1 MPESRRAALL
11 VAVAPALVVDGIW
24 LWRLAPPSPEWA
36 TQLVWLAVWSGLT
49 LWVLRAWTH
58 SPARPTLLCAVLVL
72 ALFPAIPLLESLTAW
87 ALNYLL
93 YVPGLADIRFVGP
106 FRAELD
112 TTPYVL
118 EIATTDEPL
127 SALSRNVLGWTD
139 ERNPFA
145 LVTCAPIVGDA
156 LWTIVALVLFRLL
169 HGQRDLASAYLV
181 SAFLAATAPVFT
193 LAYYYLAGGSG
204 LNAWSGLFPIL
215 LGSIEAGG
223 QVPHWLRAIGVVLF
237 YGMPALVLVQARRF
251 GAEPAA
257 SRVARPNDTVMDLW
271 PSILCIVLLL
281 SVWRLNLAGSP
292 IWPWTLQIAWLVA
305 CLSSLIWAYGAWTG
319 QRFSFAEAAALL
331 LVSIPLVVCGL
342 VFQVLTQWIVARGWN
357 GDFRMEFL
365 GLAFGQLR
373 ALPMGSPVPPVAL
386 GAAVLGNVLW
396 LGVLLGLARSS
407 ARCGPTRATRALR
420 VGAFQAAI
428 VPNLT
433 CALMIL
439 SIVTRDRAA
448 AGVPRYDA
456 WHLWSYLTRS
466 SLGAAIGGQEVP
478 FWLSAAGVAVM
489 LGLPLYAFVGIA
501 RPGGNGAR

>member
-1 MPESRRAALL
+1 MPESRTAALL
-11 VAVAPALVVDGIW
+11 VAVAPALAVDGIW
-24 LWRLAPPSPEWA
+24 LWHLAPPAREWA
-36 TQLVWLAVWSGLT
+36 TQLAWLAVWVALA
-49 LWVLRAWTH
+49 LWVLRAWTR
-58 SPARPTLLCAVLVL
+58 SAARPTLLCAGLVL
-72 ALFPAIPLLESLTAW
+72 ALFPAIPLFESLTAW

-145 LVTCAPIVGDA
+145 LVTCAPIVGDTVWA
-156 LWTIVALVLFRLL
+156 LVALVLYRLL

-181 SAFLAATAPVFT
+181 SALLAATAPLLT

-223 QVPHWLRAIGVVLF
+223 QVPHWLRATGVVLF

-251 GAEPAA
+251 GGEPAA
-257 SRVARPNDTVMDLW
+257 SRDAAPNGTVAEVW

-281 SVWRLNLAGSP
+281 SLWRLNLTGSP
-292 IWPWTLQIAWLVA
+292 IWPRTLQVVWLVI
-305 CLSSLIWAYGAWTG
+305 CLSSLIWAYAAWTG
-319 QRFSFAEAAALL
+319 RRIAFAERVGLL
-331 LVSIPLVVCGL
+331 LVSIPFAVCGL
-342 VFQVLTQWIVARGWN
+342 VFQVATQWIVARGWN
-357 GDFRMEFL
+357 GGFRMEFL
-365 GLAFGQLR
+365 GLVFGQLR

-386 GAAVLGNVLW
+386 GAAAFGNVLW
-396 LGVLLGLARSS
+396 LVVLLALARRS
-407 ARCGPTRATRALR
+407 ARRGPTRAALALR
-420 VGAFQAAI
+420 VAAFQAAI
-428 VPNLT
+428 LPNLT

-478 FWLSAAGVAVM
+478 FWLSALGVAVM

-501 RPGGNGAR
+501 RPNWPDDG